1 MRYDKEYADNGYFV
15 IEGAIAAAD
24 LESIMS
30 AAQTII
36 DDFDVDQHR
45 SVFSTLHRDTERDQ
59 YFIDSAEAVHC
70 FLEEDAVDEDGRLT
84 RAKDLAINKI
94 GHAMH
99 DLIPAFTD
107 FCRLPVFSELLH
119 QIGLTSPQ
127 LWQSMYIFKQPRIGG
142 EVRWHHASTASATTR
157 TLASG
162 VNPSHH

>member
-99 DLIPAFTD
+99 DPAHR
-107 FCRLPVFSELLH
+107 CGWQLVRHKPGH
-119 QIGLTSPQ
+119 RTSIRGVQ
-127 LWQSMYIFKQPRIGG
+127 LDKHRD
-142 EVRWHHASTASATTR
+142 
-157 TLASG
+157 
-162 VNPSHH
+162 